1 MARFIH
7 FSDIYLDKYDNERFA
22 NYITTLLAKIED
34 VGAKEL
40 GVEAYFEEFSTL
52 VNLYMDLFVVPRRF
66 LQTPELKKI
75 EIERTLCMQ
84 HIYNVIEIEA
94 KNSFTDHQEAAK
106 VLLIVAKDLR
116 HVRHPPVR
124 ALSRVHRIHQRP
136 HEGVQHKLQAE
147 PLAEEALEKGK
158 RSR

>member
-75 EIERTLCMQ
+75 EAEGQEFDPRYHQAISHEEDPNVESGKIIEVLQNGYMLGDR
-84 HIYNVIEIEA
+84 VIRPA
-94 KNSFTDHQEAAK
+94 L
-106 VLLIVAKDLR
+106 VRVAK
-116 HVRHPPVR
+116 
-124 ALSRVHRIHQRP
+124 
-136 HEGVQHKLQAE
+136 
-147 PLAEEALEKGK
+147 
-158 RSR
+158 

>member
-22 NYITTLLAKIED
+22 NYITTLLAKMED

-66 LQTPELKKI
+66 LQTPE
-75 EIERTLCMQ
+75 
-84 HIYNVIEIEA
+84 
-94 KNSFTDHQEAAK
+94 
-106 VLLIVAKDLR
+106 
-116 HVRHPPVR
+116 
-124 ALSRVHRIHQRP
+124 
-136 HEGVQHKLQAE
+136 
-147 PLAEEALEKGK
+147 
-158 RSR
+158 